1 MKIVFICNKDYE
13 DKITRPNDGKGFDFC
28 GVHILFEKEHGKTEE
43 VWGNEEYIKR
53 IASVNEFDPD
63 TVNSFFSDGDFRQN
77 QVFVMPELLWSD
89 CSVDEGYEMA
99 LQLLKRLKDK
109 PFVLRFISNFTQD
122 QLLHMVNKKYHS
134 MVETFPHICINDVVE
149 GHYWI
154 QKFTLKPE
162 EYSATHFQ
170 LIRNIA
176 ISHWGRLE
184 YIEHQ
189 LKPRNNNCP
198 AELKEHFL
206 KLLSELDDDAYRFD
220 GSGERI
226 KQLMEEVNATCPSEE
241 ASDDEKSEYANTIV
255 SHIQPLIATIR
266 RMLPADEE
274 GEQGQQKPGKLPYQV
289 LVIDDDEKERKDLCE
304 FFGTYYEHVACND
317 DGSTFEIADAQ
328 AAKDW
333 MAKHASEYHIIIL
346 DLLFMGKDN
355 IWMPYS
361 GLDLLKLIPSYCT
374 VRVITRLPR
383 QRVGEIAKA
392 AGIKLDAGQI
402 LTKSIGWKQLEG
414 CLYDRRDEINK
425 ECKKNEKQRTKAE
438 DLRMPRIGTFFTNQF
453 VRDTY
458 RSLILYDHDKFKDMV
473 KEARDKVSHKESVSL
488 LGKGKEIENDENFII
503 DNFIKYL
510 AHRWAFLQWAATT
523 GTIVTQGINWTSYVT
538 YGKNNYN
545 INVTINSN
553 YFSTIGFRRKKVYV
567 NLVGEELFPEEMD
580 YFVAE
585 IRNNTCFRSVSPLVT
600 KWMQFV
606 VYPTLCNN
614 NKIKVRNKFKD
625 FENNILRGNVSFDWK
640 LLEGLLCECIEVD
653 NSIDYKQLFQPTWF
667 NEDKEALMLEIK
679 QNLGN
684 NETLAS
690 LLSGIQNNE
699 NNN

>member
-1 MKIVFICNKDYE
+1 MKIVFICNKDYK
-13 DKITRPNDGKGFDFC
+13 DKLTRPNDGKGFDFC
-28 GVHILFEKEHGKTEE
+28 GVHISFEKEHEKTEE
-43 VWGNEEYIKR
+43 EWGNEEYIKR

-63 TVNSFFSDGDFRQN
+63 LINSFFSDGDFRQN

-109 PFVLRFISNFTQD
+109 PFVLRFISNFTQV
-122 QLLHMVNKKYHS
+122 QLLHLVNKKYHS
-134 MVETFPHICINDVVE
+134 MVETFPHICINDVAE
-149 GHYWI
+149 GHW
-154 QKFTLKPE
+154 KRTLKPLKPE

-189 LKPRNNNCP
+189 LKPRNNNCS
-198 AELKEHFL
+198 AELKEHFV

-226 KQLMEEVNATCPSEE
+226 KQLMEEVISTCPPEE
-241 ASDDEKSEYANTIV
+241 ASDDEKSEYANTVV
-255 SHIQPLIATIR
+255 SNIQPLITTIR
-266 RMLPADEE
+266 RMLHTIE
-274 GEQGQQKPGKLPYQV
+274 GKQGHQKPGKLPYQV

-317 DGSTFEIADAQ
+317 DGSTFEIADVQ

-333 MAKHASEYHIIIL
+333 MEKHANEYHIIIL

-383 QRVGEIAKA
+383 QRVGEIAKT

-438 DLRMPRIGTFFTNQF
+438 DLRMPARGFFEKQL
-453 VRDTY
+453 VRDFY
-458 RSLILYDHDKFKDMV
+458 RGLVNYNPNKITTLFEIAIDKLRQGKPIT
-473 KEARDKVSHKESVSL
+473 L
-488 LGKGKEIENDENFII
+488 LGN
-503 DNFIKYL
+503 
-510 AHRWAFLQWAATT
+510 
-523 GTIVTQGINWTSYVT
+523 
-538 YGKNNYN
+538 
-545 INVTINSN
+545 
-553 YFSTIGFRRKKVYV
+553 
-567 NLVGEELFPEEMD
+567 
-580 YFVAE
+580 
-585 IRNNTCFRSVSPLVT
+585 
-600 KWMQFV
+600 
-606 VYPTLCNN
+606 
-614 NKIKVRNKFKD
+614 
-625 FENNILRGNVSFDWK
+625 
-640 LLEGLLCECIEVD
+640 
-653 NSIDYKQLFQPTWF
+653 
-667 NEDKEALMLEIK
+667 
-679 QNLGN
+679 
-684 NETLAS
+684 
-690 LLSGIQNNE
+690 
-699 NNN
+699 